1 MAKKRRSKAPRRKK
15 SIGGLA
21 GFQRK
26 VKADPSV
33 RAANRRV
40 TKLESD
46 LSKAKKKK
54 QSARKKAIAK
64 IRKKSKK

>member
-1 MAKKRRSKAPRRKK
+1 MAKKRKRKVTRRKK
-15 SIGGLA
+15 RVGGLA

-26 VKADPSV
+26 VKADPGV

-40 TKLESD
+40 VKLESD
-46 LSKAKKKK
+46 LGKAKKKK

-64 IRKKSKK
+64 IRKKSK